1 MDKLNNI
8 VLLIQHYLADYILI
22 ILLLGGGVIFTIRLG
37 FIQIR
42 GFKAGWKRTFGGL
55 FSKKGT
61 AGKDGM
67 SSFQALATA
76 IAAQVGTGN
85 IAGAATALAIGGPG
99 AIFWMWIAAFLG
111 MATIFGEAI
120 MAQKYKHVGKDGHV
134 TGGPVY
140 YIQAAFKGTFGKI
153 LAAVFSGKCGTVQ
166 LDSVSISYCIWYTTD
181 SGGDHYSGYR
191 IVCICRRNF
200 QNCKSYRDDC
210 SNHGMFLYYR
220 ITDCNL
226 CKL

>member
-1 MDKLNNI
+1 
-8 VLLIQHYLADYILI
+8 
-22 ILLLGGGVIFTIRLG
+22 
-37 FIQIR
+37 
-42 GFKAGWKRTFGGL
+42 
-55 FSKKGT
+55 
-61 AGKDGM
+61 
-67 SSFQALATA
+67 
-76 IAAQVGTGN
+76 
-85 IAGAATALAIGGPG
+85 
-99 AIFWMWIAAFLG
+99 MWIAAFLG

-153 LAAVFSGKCGTVQ
+153 LATVFFCSDHFCTGIYGKCGTVQ

-200 QNCKSYRDDC
+200 QNCKSYRNDC

-226 CKL
+226 LQTLKEIPYAFYSIVVGAFKPSAVSGGAVGATVKLALTKRCGKRTVLE

>member
-1 MDKLNNI
+1 MEKNVWRTVFEKRNGGKRRYVIISGTCNGYCSTGRNGEYCRSGNSIGNRRTGSDFLDVDCGISWNGGFQRYFWKNPGSCLFCS
-8 VLLIQHYLADYILI
+8 DY
-22 ILLLGGGVIFTIRLG
+22 FC
-37 FIQIR
+37 
-42 GFKAGWKRTFGGL
+42 
-55 FSKKGT
+55 
-61 AGKDGM
+61 
-67 SSFQALATA
+67 
-76 IAAQVGTGN
+76 TG
-85 IAGAATALAIGGPG
+85 I
-99 AIFWMWIAAFLG
+99 
-111 MATIFGEAI
+111 
-120 MAQKYKHVGKDGHV
+120 Y
-134 TGGPVY
+134 
-140 YIQAAFKGTFGKI
+140 
-153 LAAVFSGKCGTVQ
+153 GKCGTVQ